1 MTGNEYFVFDTGQAT
16 DVGCKR
22 EINED
27 SFLSRPDYGL
37 WVVADGMGGHAAGD
51 VASQTIV
58 EELNSIG
65 VAASPEDLHARFMER
80 LTHAN
85 ALILEHA
92 ARLEVGMMGA
102 TVAAVLVFESQFACV
117 WSGDSRVYLMRKGQ
131 LSQVTKDHTELRAL
145 LDAGSITPEEA
156 ESFPRKN
163 VITHAIGVSATPECE
178 RVSGDLQAGDVFLIC
193 SDGLTEHL
201 LDEDIATALDALGPQ
216 DACDV
221 MVQETLTRGAKDNV
235 TVVAIRCE
243 AAPLTI
249 EDEPLEMQE
258 HDLAPERSRRE

>member
-1 MTGNEYFVFDTGQAT
+1 MTGNDYFVFDTGQAT

-85 ALILEHA
+85 TLILEHA
-92 ARLEVGMMGA
+92 ARLDVGTIGA
-102 TVAAVLVFESQFACV
+102 TVAAVLVYENQFACV
-117 WSGDSRVYLMRKGQ
+117 WSGDSRVYLLRDRR
-131 LSQVTKDHTELRAL
+131 LSQMTKDHTELRAL

-156 ESFPRKN
+156 KSFPRKN
-163 VITHAIGVSATPECE
+163 VITHAIGVSDTPECE
-178 RVSGDLQAGDVFLIC
+178 RVLGDLQTGDVFLIC

-201 LDEDIATALDALGPQ
+201 LDDDIAIALDALAPQ
-216 DACDV
+216 EACDA

-243 AAPLTI
+243 AAPLEV
-249 EDEPLEMQE
+249 EDEPLEIQE
-258 HDLAPERSRRE
+258 LGSAPGEVAP